1 MSTKR
6 DGSKPGDQPFEPI
19 CKMHTRR
26 ETMKLQSGGSVTVD
40 ILGSAE
46 KLVWDIIAQV
56 LWSLAFVAF
65 VAAAPVLYF
74 FFGLFCAR
82 SGDTTFPTIYV
93 FTSPLPAA
101 VWTLF

>member
-1 MSTKR
+1 
-6 DGSKPGDQPFEPI
+6 
-19 CKMHTRR
+19 
-26 ETMKLQSGGSVTVD
+26 MKLQSGESVTID

-74 FFGLFCAR
+74 SLGISAPEAGR
-82 SGDTTFPTIYV
+82 RISQ
-93 FTSPLPAA
+93 
-101 VWTLF
+101 